1 MHENRQQQ
9 KNTLE
14 CYVERKPG
22 TTMFNKYPA
31 QCFSDSTTKESSG
44 IMPTVFERSRESI
57 AERSLVECDVTT
69 AVAEDDV
76 TRGQ

>member
-1 MHENRQQQ
+1 
-9 KNTLE
+9 
-14 CYVERKPG
+14 
-22 TTMFNKYPA
+22 MFNKYPA